1 MSIEIVVKLPD
12 DVAEKLQTNGGD
24 ISRQVLE
31 SIALEGY
38 RSDRLTGAQ
47 VMRILGFESRMEL
60 DAFLKAYQVYLDY
73 TLEDIE
79 RDAEASRLASS
90 QHRGDS

>member
-1 MSIEIVVKLPD
+1 MSKEIVVKLPD
-12 DVAEKLQTNGGD
+12 DVAEQLQTNGGD

-38 RSDRLTGAQ
+38 RSERLTGVQ

-60 DAFLKAYQVYLDY
+60 DAFLKAHEIYLDY

-90 QHRGDS
+90 QHRCDS

>member
-1 MSIEIVVKLPD
+1 MSVEIVVKLPD
-12 DVAEKLQTNGGD
+12 DVAEKLQINGGD

-31 SIALEGY
+31 SIALESY
-38 RSDRLTGAQ
+38 RSERLTGVQ

-60 DAFLKAYQVYLDY
+60 DAFLKAHEVYLDY

-79 RDAEASRLASS
+79 RDAEASRLARACRRI
-90 QHRGDS
+90 Q

>member
-1 MSIEIVVKLPD
+1 MSVEIVVKLPD
-12 DVAEKLQTNGGD
+12 DVAEKLQINGGD
-24 ISRQVLE
+24 ISRQILE

-38 RSDRLTGAQ
+38 RSERLTGTQ

-60 DAFLKAYQVYLDY
+60 DAFLKAHEVYLDY

-90 QHRGDS
+90 